1 MNLVHRQLGSRYSD
15 DDPLMGLDPP
25 QYRDKQYVHCCH
37 GWNRDEPGA
46 SCTNWIWRGWASL
59 SGVGGES
66 VAGRVALTGENPISS
81 GWIGMVG
88 SGIGLSTKALN
99 KALQEGKALHKGIKA
114 LHKGIKALHKGKG
127 KEANR
132 ICSGKR

>member
-1 MNLVHRQLGSRYSD
+1 MEGLGKSKWGRW
-15 DDPLMGLDPP
+15 G
-25 QYRDKQYVHCCH
+25 V
-37 GWNRDEPGA
+37 
-46 SCTNWIWRGWASL
+46 SCWVCGTDWR
-59 SGVGGES
+59 ES
-66 VAGRVALTGENPISS
+66 YISS

-99 KALQEGKALHKGIKA
+99 KALHKGIKALHKGIKA

>member
-1 MNLVHRQLGSRYSD
+1 MQK
-15 DDPLMGLDPP
+15 LDMERGGKATPS
-25 QYRDKQYVHCCH
+25 
-37 GWNRDEPGA
+37 GA
-46 SCTNWIWRGWASL
+46 
-59 SGVGGES
+59 GGGA
-66 VAGRVALTGENPISS
+66 VAGSVALTGENPISS

-99 KALQEGKALHKGIKA
+99 KALHKGIKA

>member
-1 MNLVHRQLGSRYSD
+1 MQK
-15 DDPLMGLDPP
+15 LDMERGGKATPS
-25 QYRDKQYVHCCH
+25 
-37 GWNRDEPGA
+37 GA
-46 SCTNWIWRGWASL
+46 
-59 SGVGGES
+59 GGGS
-66 VAGRVALTGENPISS
+66 VAGSVALTGENPISS

-99 KALQEGKALHKGIKA
+99 KALHKGIKALHKGIKA

>member
-1 MNLVHRQLGSRYSD
+1 MSSAAMAGTETGQELAAQTGY
-15 DDPLMGLDPP
+15 G
-25 QYRDKQYVHCCH
+25 
-37 GWNRDEPGA
+37 GA
-46 SCTNWIWRGWASL
+46 GWAGP
-59 SGVGGES
+59 SGVGGEP
-66 VAGRVALTGENPISS
+66 VAGSVALTGENPISS

-99 KALQEGKALHKGIKA
+99 KAL
-114 LHKGIKALHKGKG
+114 HKGKG